1 MITKGFRRVAA
12 VTAATLA
19 FSFTT
24 VGSALAQTLNGAGAS
39 FPRPL
44 YSRYFSEYKKATGV
58 QVNYNSIGSGGG
70 IKQFIADTV
79 DFGASDAP
87 PESNEKTQMKK
98 GLLLVPTAG
107 GAVAVA
113 YNVPGVSNLKL
124 SRTTLP
130 LIFSGDIKTW
140 NDSRIKADNPG
151 ANLPNMPIKV
161 AVRADGSGTTFI
173 FTSHLAQISSSF
185 RSKVGADKAPNWP
198 GGFLKG
204 PKNDGVA
211 SLIKQTRGS
220 IGYVQADYAE
230 QNNMATAAI
239 QNKAGQFVAPT
250 LANANTALEGV
261 DFNSDFT
268 TRNSTDPSKGYPI
281 VGVTWLMLKTN
292 YGDASKAAEIK
303 KLVNWILTDGQ
314 NINGQLEYTR
324 IPSSVASKVRQAVN
338 SQVK

>member
-1 MITKGFRRVAA
+1 MITKGLRRIAA
-12 VTAATLA
+12 VSATTLA

-44 YSRYFSEYKKATGV
+44 YSRYFSEYKKATGT

-70 IKQFIADTV
+70 IKQFIAGTV
-79 DFGASDAP
+79 DFGATDAP
-87 PESNEKTQMKK
+87 PKPAEKSQMKK

-113 YNVPGVSNLKL
+113 YNLPGVTNLKL

-140 NDSRIKADNPG
+140 SDARIKKDNPNV
-151 ANLPNMPIKV
+151 NLPNIPIKV

-173 FTSHLAQISSSF
+173 FTSHLAQISSTF
-185 RSKVGADKAPNWP
+185 RSKVGADKAPKWP

-211 SLIKQTRGS
+211 SLIRDTRGA

-230 QNNMATAAI
+230 QNNLATASI
-239 QNKAGQFVAPT
+239 ENKAKQFVRPT
-250 LANANTALEGV
+250 LSQANLALEGV
-261 DFNSDFT
+261 DFNTDFT
-268 TRNSTDPSKGYPI
+268 TKNSTDPKSGYPI

-292 YGDASKAAEIK
+292 YDDAATATSVKN
-303 KLVNWILTDGQ
+303 LVKWILKDGQ
-314 NINGQLEYTR
+314 SINGQLEYTR
-324 IPSSVASKVRQAVN
+324 IPANVTARAIREVDKI
-338 SQVK
+338 K